1 MKRSSIFL
9 AGATVVLA
17 ISAVFATKANKHFA
31 AISTGYLPSSEGFIQ
46 NAAVGSLLTNTV
58 GTHVKAY
65 VELCTVAGTKES
77 TPVELLT
84 VNGGATIYIH

>member
-1 MKRSSIFL
+1 
-9 AGATVVLA
+9 
-17 ISAVFATKANKHFA
+17 
-31 AISTGYLPSSEGFIQ
+31 
-46 NAAVGSLLTNTV
+46 LTNTV